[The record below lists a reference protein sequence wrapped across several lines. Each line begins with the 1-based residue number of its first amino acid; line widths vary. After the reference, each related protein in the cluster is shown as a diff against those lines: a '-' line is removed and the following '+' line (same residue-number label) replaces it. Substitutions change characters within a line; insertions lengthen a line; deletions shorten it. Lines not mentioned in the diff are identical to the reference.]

1 MLCVDIT
8 VNVWLIVPVLV
19 SKLVVLLQTTSTLRD
34 GVIIIDSGCYPIVDR
49 VLGLAPLYVGH

>member
-19 SKLVVLLQTTSTLRD
+19 SKLVVTLRY
-34 GVIIIDSGCYPIVDR
+34 DSGCYPIVDR